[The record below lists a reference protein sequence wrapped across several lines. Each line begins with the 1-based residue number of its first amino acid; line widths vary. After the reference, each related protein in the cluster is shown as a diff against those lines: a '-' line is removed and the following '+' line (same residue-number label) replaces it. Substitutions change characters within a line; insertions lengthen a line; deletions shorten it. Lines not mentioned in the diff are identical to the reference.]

1 MTRRRFL
8 KVFVPCLV
16 LVAGAAL
23 LAAGA
28 PGCNKRS
35 NRTTIAVIPKG
46 TTHEFWKSV
55 HAGANKAAKE
65 LDVDVIW
72 KGPLKEDDRDSQIN
86 TVEDFITRGV
96 SGIVL
101 APLDDTAL
109 QGPVANA
116 GRAGI
121 PVVIIDSGL
130 KGGDYVSFIATNNY
144 EGGRLAGEHLAELL
158 GNKGRILL
166 LRYQVGSASTTERE
180 KGFLDAIAKHPDLK
194 VVSENQYAGATPESA
209 VQASENVLAPLKGDQ
224 PGTLQVDGIFCPNE
238 SSTFGMLQVLRSL
251 GAAGKVKFMGFD
263 ASSKLTDAL
272 RDGQIDGLIVQ
283 DPVNMAYLGVKT
295 MVQKLRGQPVEK
307 RVDMAP
313 TLVTK
318 QNMEDPKIKPLLQ
331 PDLAKW
337 LDEK

>member
-1 MTRRRFL
+1 MTRRRLL

-130 KGGDYVSFIATNNY
+130 KGATT
-144 EGGRLAGEHLAELL
+144 
-158 GNKGRILL
+158 
-166 LRYQVGSASTTERE
+166 SASSRPTTTRAAASP
-180 KGFLDAIAKHPDLK
+180 GNTWRSCWATR
-194 VVSENQYAGATPESA
+194 AGSCCC
-209 VQASENVLAPLKGDQ
+209 
-224 PGTLQVDGIFCPNE
+224 GTRWARPARPSGKRG
-238 SSTFGMLQVLRSL
+238 SSTRSP
-251 GAAGKVKFMGFD
+251 
-263 ASSKLTDAL
+263 ST
-272 RDGQIDGLIVQ
+272 R
-283 DPVNMAYLGVKT
+283 T
-295 MVQKLRGQPVEK
+295 
-307 RVDMAP
+307 
-313 TLVTK
+313 
-318 QNMEDPKIKPLLQ
+318 
-331 PDLAKW
+331 
-337 LDEK
+337 